1 MKLKALLGQPRRV
14 KTLSYT
20 KGFCNPETTISTF
33 ELFDLGYSKGDNIR
47 MSDPTMNG
55 TEELQ
60 GKKGYQRTRVGV
72 LAVTLGLT
80 ASLAASPTVK
90 RESAKVP
97 NNPPSGKSIA
107 KRHWFQ
113 IGKASWYG
121 GKFNGRK
128 TADGETYDM
137 YAMTCA
143 HRTLPLG
150 SWVRVTNLNN
160 RKSTLLRVN
169 DRGPVPL
176 NRILDLSYAAAQK
189 LGMGGLAKV
198 RVEEVNPTDPEL
210 AEQMVAQLKMQD
222 PVKVQPVD
230 EPLSTGV
237 LTPGLVADVDR

>member
-1 MKLKALLGQPRRV
+1 M
-14 KTLSYT
+14 Y
-20 KGFCNPETTISTF
+20 
-33 ELFDLGYSKGDNIR
+33 
-47 MSDPTMNG
+47 DPTMNG

-60 GKKGYQRTRVGV
+60 GKKGRKRTRVGV

-90 RESAKVP
+90 RENATIP
-97 NNPPSGKSIA
+97 NNPPSGKTVV

-150 SWVRVTNLNN
+150 SWIRVTNLKNN
-160 RKSTLLRVN
+160 RSTLLRVN

-189 LGMGGLAKV
+189 LGMAGLAKV
-198 RVEEVNPTDPEL
+198 RVEQVNPTDPEL
-210 AEQMVAQLKMQD
+210 AEQMVAQLKMED
-222 PVKVQPVD
+222 PAKVQPIN
-230 EPLSTGV
+230 EPPSTSA
-237 LTPGLVADVDR
+237 LTPGFVGDLNP

>member
-1 MKLKALLGQPRRV
+1 
-14 KTLSYT
+14 
-20 KGFCNPETTISTF
+20 
-33 ELFDLGYSKGDNIR
+33 

-90 RESAKVP
+90 RENAGVP
-97 NNPPSGKSIA
+97 VNPPTGKTVA

-121 GKFNGRK
+121 KKFNGRK

-150 SWVRVTNLNN
+150 SWIRVTNLKNN
-160 RKSTLLRVN
+160 RSTLLRVN

-176 NRILDLSYAAAQK
+176 NRIVDLSYAAAQK
-189 LGMGGLAKV
+189 LGVEGLAKV

-210 AEQMVAQLKMQD
+210 AEMMVSQLKMDD
-222 PVKVQPVD
+222 PTKVQPVD
-230 EPLSTGV
+230 EPPSTGD
-237 LTPGLVADVDR
+237 LTPGFVADFNP

>member
-1 MKLKALLGQPRRV
+1 
-14 KTLSYT
+14 
-20 KGFCNPETTISTF
+20 
-33 ELFDLGYSKGDNIR
+33 
-47 MSDPTMNG
+47 MNG
-55 TEELQ
+55 TEALQ

-90 RESAKVP
+90 RENAGVP
-97 NNPPSGKSIA
+97 NNPPSGKTLA

-121 GKFNGRK
+121 KKFNGRK

-150 SWVRVTNLNN
+150 SWIRVTNLKNN
-160 RKSTLLRVN
+160 RSTLLRIN

-176 NRILDLSYAAAQK
+176 NRIVDLSYAAAQK
-189 LGMGGLAKV
+189 LGVEGLAKV
-198 RVEEVNPTDPEL
+198 RVEEVNLTDPEL
-210 AEQMVAQLKMQD
+210 AEMMMSQLKMDD
-222 PVKVQPVD
+222 PVKVQPFD
-230 EPLSTGV
+230 EPPSMGELR
-237 LTPGLVADVDR
+237 PGLVADLDR

>member
-1 MKLKALLGQPRRV
+1 
-14 KTLSYT
+14 
-20 KGFCNPETTISTF
+20 
-33 ELFDLGYSKGDNIR
+33 
-47 MSDPTMNG
+47 MNG

-60 GKKGYQRTRVGV
+60 GRKGRKRTRAGV

-90 RESAKVP
+90 RESAVVP
-97 NNPPSGKSIA
+97 NSSPSGKTIA
-107 KRHWFQ
+107 KHHWFQ

-121 GKFNGRK
+121 GKFNGRR

-150 SWVRVTNLNN
+150 SWIRVTNLKN
-160 RKSTLLRVN
+160 RRSTLLRVN

-176 NRILDLSYAAAQK
+176 NRIVDLSYGAAQK
-189 LGMGGLAKV
+189 LGVEGLAKV
-198 RVEEVNPTDPEL
+198 RIEEVNPSDPEI
-210 AEQMVAQLKMQD
+210 AEQMVAQLRMDD
-222 PVKVQPVD
+222 PAKVQPLGELPNV
-230 EPLSTGV
+230 GA

>member
-1 MKLKALLGQPRRV
+1 M
-14 KTLSYT
+14 
-20 KGFCNPETTISTF
+20 
-33 ELFDLGYSKGDNIR
+33 FDLGYPRGDNIH

-60 GKKGYQRTRVGV
+60 GKRGFQRTRVGV
-72 LAVTLGLT
+72 LVVTLGLT

-90 RESAKVP
+90 RENAKVP
-97 NNPPSGKSIA
+97 NNPPSGKTVA

-150 SWVRVTNLNN
+150 SWVRVTNLKN
-160 RKSTLLRVN
+160 RKSTILRVN

-176 NRILDLSYAAAQK
+176 NRIVDLSYAAAQK

-210 AEQMVAQLKMQD
+210 AEQMVAQLRMDD
-222 PVKVQPVD
+222 PVRVQRVD
-230 EPLSTGV
+230 EAPSTGA

>member
-1 MKLKALLGQPRRV
+1 
-14 KTLSYT
+14 
-20 KGFCNPETTISTF
+20 
-33 ELFDLGYSKGDNIR
+33 
-47 MSDPTMNG
+47 MNG

-90 RESAKVP
+90 RESTPVP
-97 NNPPSGKSIA
+97 NNPPSGKTVV

-113 IGKASWYG
+113 IGKATWYG
-121 GKFNGRK
+121 AKFNGRK

-150 SWVRVTNLNN
+150 SWVRVTNLKNS
-160 RKSTLLRVN
+160 KSAFLRVN

-198 RVEEVNPTDPEL
+198 RVEEVNPTDPAL
-210 AEQMVAQLKMQD
+210 AEQMVAQLKMMD
-222 PVKVQPVD
+222 PVKV
-230 EPLSTGV
+230 EPLDGPRSV
-237 LTPGLVADVDR
+237 VELTPAQVADQER

>member
-1 MKLKALLGQPRRV
+1 
-14 KTLSYT
+14 
-20 KGFCNPETTISTF
+20 
-33 ELFDLGYSKGDNIR
+33 
-47 MSDPTMNG
+47 MNG

-60 GKKGYQRTRVGV
+60 GKKGRQRTRVGV

-90 RESAKVP
+90 RENAVVP
-97 NNPPSGKSIA
+97 NNSPSGKTIA

-137 YAMTCA
+137 YALTCA

-150 SWVRVTNLNN
+150 SWVRVTNLKNK
-160 RKSTLLRVN
+160 RSTLLRVN

-176 NRILDLSYAAAQK
+176 NRIVDLSYAAAQK
-189 LGMGGLAKV
+189 LGMVGLAKV
-198 RVEEVNPTDPEL
+198 RVEEVSPSDPEL
-210 AEQMVAQLKMQD
+210 AEQMVAQLRMED
-222 PVKVQPVD
+222 PVRLQPVD
-230 EPLSTGV
+230 EPPSAGELMT
-237 LTPGLVADVDR
+237 GLVAEQ

>member
-1 MKLKALLGQPRRV
+1 M
-14 KTLSYT
+14 
-20 KGFCNPETTISTF
+20 
-33 ELFDLGYSKGDNIR
+33 FDLGYPRGDNR
-47 MSDPTMNG
+47 SMSDPMMKNMDSMRVHG

-60 GKKGYQRTRVGV
+60 GKKGRKRTRVGV

-90 RESAKVP
+90 RESAGVP
-97 NNPPSGKSIA
+97 NNPPSGKTVA

-150 SWVRVTNLNN
+150 SWIRVTNLKNN
-160 RKSTLLRVN
+160 KSTFLRVN

-176 NRILDLSYAAAQK
+176 NRIVDLSYAAAQK
-189 LGMGGLAKV
+189 LGVAGLAKV
-198 RVEEVNPTDPEL
+198 RVEQVNPTDPGL
-210 AEQMVAQLKMQD
+210 AEQLVAQLKMDD
-222 PVKVQPVD
+222 PAKVQPSDAVPSAGD
-230 EPLSTGV
+230 IMT
-237 LTPGLVADVDR
+237 GLVADFR

>member
-1 MKLKALLGQPRRV
+1 
-14 KTLSYT
+14 
-20 KGFCNPETTISTF
+20 
-33 ELFDLGYSKGDNIR
+33 
-47 MSDPTMNG
+47 MNG

-90 RESAKVP
+90 RESAPVP
-97 NNPPSGKSIA
+97 GKAPSGKTIA

-150 SWVRVTNLNN
+150 SWVRVTNLKN
-160 RKSTLLRVN
+160 RKSTFLRVN

-198 RVEEVNPTDPEL
+198 RVEEVSPTDPEL
-210 AEQMVAQLKMQD
+210 AEQMVAQLRMDD
-222 PVKVQPVD
+222 PARVLPNDAPRSVV
-230 EPLSTGV
+230 E
-237 LTPGLVADVDR
+237 LTPAVAADQER

>member
-1 MKLKALLGQPRRV
+1 
-14 KTLSYT
+14 
-20 KGFCNPETTISTF
+20 
-33 ELFDLGYSKGDNIR
+33 
-47 MSDPTMNG
+47 MNG

-90 RESAKVP
+90 RENAPVP
-97 NNPPSGKSIA
+97 NNPPSGKTVV

-113 IGKASWYG
+113 IGKATWYG
-121 GKFNGRK
+121 AKFNGRK

-150 SWVRVTNLNN
+150 SWVRVTNLKN
-160 RKSTLLRVN
+160 RKSTFLRVN

-210 AEQMVAQLKMQD
+210 AEQMVAQLKMDD
-222 PVKVQPVD
+222 PARVSPIGGKRSVV
-230 EPLSTGV
+230 E
-237 LTPGLVADVDR
+237 LTPAQVADQER

>member
-1 MKLKALLGQPRRV
+1 MDSLTV
-14 KTLSYT
+14 H
-20 KGFCNPETTISTF
+20 
-33 ELFDLGYSKGDNIR
+33 
-47 MSDPTMNG
+47 G

-90 RESAKVP
+90 RENVAVP
-97 NNPPSGKSIA
+97 GSPPSGKTLT

-150 SWVRVTNLNN
+150 SWVRVTNLKN
-160 RKSTLLRVN
+160 RRSTLVRVN

-176 NRILDLSYAAAQK
+176 NRIVDLSYAAAQK
-189 LGMGGLAKV
+189 LGIGGLAKV
-198 RVEEVNPTDPEL
+198 QVEQVNPTDPEL
-210 AEQMVAQLKMQD
+210 AEQMVARLRMVG
-222 PVKVQPVD
+222 PVRVQPVD
-230 EPLSTGV
+230 EATSVGAWM
-237 LTPGLVADVDR
+237 PGLVADVDR

>member
-1 MKLKALLGQPRRV
+1 M
-14 KTLSYT
+14 
-20 KGFCNPETTISTF
+20 
-33 ELFDLGYSKGDNIR
+33 
-47 MSDPTMNG
+47 MNG

-60 GKKGYQRTRVGV
+60 GKKGRKRTRVGV

-90 RESAKVP
+90 RENAVVP
-97 NNPPSGKSIA
+97 NNPTSGETLA

-160 RKSTLLRVN
+160 KRSTVLRVN
-169 DRGPVPL
+169 DRGPVPM
-176 NRILDLSYAAAQK
+176 NRIVDLSYAAARK
-189 LGMGGLAKV
+189 LGVAGLAKV
-198 RVEEVNPTDPEL
+198 RVEEVNPTNAEL
-210 AEQMVAQLKMQD
+210 AEQMVAQLRMDDPAKMQ
-222 PVKVQPVD
+222 PTGELPTMGVLASGMPVD
-230 EPLSTGV
+230 
-237 LTPGLVADVDR
+237 ADR

>member
-1 MKLKALLGQPRRV
+1 MMKNMDSMRV
-14 KTLSYT
+14 H
-20 KGFCNPETTISTF
+20 
-33 ELFDLGYSKGDNIR
+33 
-47 MSDPTMNG
+47 G

-60 GKKGYQRTRVGV
+60 GKKGRKRTRVGV

-90 RESAKVP
+90 RESAGVP
-97 NNPPSGKSIA
+97 NNPPSGKTVA

-150 SWVRVTNLNN
+150 SWIRVTNLNN
-160 RKSTLLRVN
+160 KRSTLLRVN

-176 NRILDLSYAAAQK
+176 NRIVDLSYAAAQK
-189 LGMGGLAKV
+189 LGVVGLAKV
-198 RVEEVNPTDPEL
+198 RVEQVNPSDPEL
-210 AEQMVAQLKMQD
+210 AEQVVAQLKMDD
-222 PVKVQPVD
+222 PVKVEPVE
-230 EPLSTGV
+230 EPPSVGILA
-237 LTPGLVADVDR
+237 PGMMADLNP

>member
-1 MKLKALLGQPRRV
+1 
-14 KTLSYT
+14 
-20 KGFCNPETTISTF
+20 
-33 ELFDLGYSKGDNIR
+33 
-47 MSDPTMNG
+47 MNG

-90 RESAKVP
+90 RENAGVP
-97 NNPPSGKSIA
+97 NNPPSGKTLA

-121 GKFNGRK
+121 KKFNGRK

-150 SWVRVTNLNN
+150 SWIRVTNLKNN
-160 RKSTLLRVN
+160 RSTLLRIN

-176 NRILDLSYAAAQK
+176 NRIVDLSYAAAQK
-189 LGMGGLAKV
+189 LGVEGLAKV
-198 RVEEVNPTDPEL
+198 RVEEVNLTDPEL
-210 AEQMVAQLKMQD
+210 AETMVSQLKMED
-222 PVKVQPVD
+222 PVKVQPFD
-230 EPLSTGV
+230 EPPSMGD
-237 LTPGLVADVDR
+237 LTPGLMAEMER

>member
-1 MKLKALLGQPRRV
+1 M
-14 KTLSYT
+14 
-20 KGFCNPETTISTF
+20 
-33 ELFDLGYSKGDNIR
+33 
-47 MSDPTMNG
+47 MNG

-60 GKKGYQRTRVGV
+60 GKKGRKRTRVGV

-90 RESAKVP
+90 RENATVP
-97 NNPPSGKSIA
+97 NNPASGKTLV

-150 SWVRVTNLNN
+150 SWVRVTNLKNK
-160 RKSTLLRVN
+160 RSTVLRVN
-169 DRGPVPL
+169 DRGPVPM
-176 NRILDLSYAAAQK
+176 NRIVDLSYAAARK
-189 LGMGGLAKV
+189 LGVEGLAKV
-198 RVEEVNPTDPEL
+198 RVEEVNPTDSEL
-210 AEQMVAQLKMQD
+210 TEQMVAQLRMDD
-222 PVKVQPVD
+222 PAKVQPIG
-230 EPLSTGV
+230 ELPNMGV
-237 LTPGLVADVDR
+237 LASGMTIDADR

>member
-1 MKLKALLGQPRRV
+1 
-14 KTLSYT
+14 
-20 KGFCNPETTISTF
+20 
-33 ELFDLGYSKGDNIR
+33 
-47 MSDPTMNG
+47 MSDPKING

-90 RESAKVP
+90 RENVAVPGSPPSAKT
-97 NNPPSGKSIA
+97 IT

-150 SWVRVTNLNN
+150 SWVRVTNLKN
-160 RKSTLLRVN
+160 RRSTLVRVN

-176 NRILDLSYAAAQK
+176 NRIVDLSYAAAQK
-189 LGMGGLAKV
+189 LGIGGLAKV
-198 RVEEVNPTDPEL
+198 QVEQVNPTDPEL
-210 AEQMVAQLKMQD
+210 AEQMVARLRMVG
-222 PVKVQPVD
+222 PVRVQPID
-230 EPLSTGV
+230 EATSVGALM
-237 LTPGLVADVDR
+237 PGLVADVDR